1 VQEVNHDETA
11 VFIQLT
17 SQIIR
22 EMTDR
27 GLFCLNSIAIPLTSD
42 VSVVSIDLYLVD
54 ERSSQR
60 RLPGVPIS
68 GFPRSLSDGDSLSL
82 KRTSK
87 SILETLTSLLF
98 SFEDMLTVSSAS
110 PASPIPDRP
119 RLHTKRASLREKRL
133 THPPL
138 KSSVSDSDVSYA
150 NNNGWSPAEEKS
162 PSDTKF
168 PESPDDLSE
177 WVRRHKE
184 VRTARHDSAS
194 SQVTSDQEMHWPPPQ
209 PPQYNLETVSLPETS
224 SYVPRTFLTEDG
236 AGSHMHHDNV
246 LDEEERLVEEALRR
260 SKQDVIQPLR
270 RTDTGT
276 DPAELELAYKLSL
289 NG

>member
-1 VQEVNHDETA
+1 VNHDETA

-17 SQIIR
+17 SQIIH

-27 GLFCLNSIAIPLTSD
+27 GLFCLDSIAIPLTSD

-54 ERSSQR
+54 ERSSPLKR
-60 RLPGVPIS
+60 SGLPIS

-87 SILETLTSLLF
+87 SSLKSLKFFLLCSEERLTTFL
-98 SFEDMLTVSSAS
+98 AS
-110 PASPIPDRP
+110 PASPLPDRP
-119 RLHTKRASLREKRL
+119 RLHSKRASLREKRSA
-133 THPPL
+133 HPPL

-162 PSDTKF
+162 PSDAKF

-184 VRTARHDSAS
+184 VRIARHDSAS
-194 SQVTSDQEMHWPPPQ
+194 AQVTQNQEMHWPPPQ

-236 AGSHMHHDNV
+236 AGSNMHHDNV

-289 NG
+289 NGRQV

>member
-1 VQEVNHDETA
+1 
-11 VFIQLT
+11 
-17 SQIIR
+17 
-22 EMTDR
+22 
-27 GLFCLNSIAIPLTSD
+27 
-42 VSVVSIDLYLVD
+42 
-54 ERSSQR
+54 
-60 RLPGVPIS
+60 
-68 GFPRSLSDGDSLSL
+68 
-82 KRTSK
+82 
-87 SILETLTSLLF
+87 
-98 SFEDMLTVSSAS
+98 
-110 PASPIPDRP
+110 
-119 RLHTKRASLREKRL
+119 L

-150 NNNGWSPAEEKS
+150 NNKNVWSPAEEEN

>member
-1 VQEVNHDETA
+1 
-11 VFIQLT
+11 
-17 SQIIR
+17 
-22 EMTDR
+22 
-27 GLFCLNSIAIPLTSD
+27 
-42 VSVVSIDLYLVD
+42 
-54 ERSSQR
+54 
-60 RLPGVPIS
+60 
-68 GFPRSLSDGDSLSL
+68 
-82 KRTSK
+82 
-87 SILETLTSLLF
+87 
-98 SFEDMLTVSSAS
+98 
-110 PASPIPDRP
+110 
-119 RLHTKRASLREKRL
+119 L

-289 NG
+289 NGWQIWLEIWNVMGSFTYTLLASFHSRIEYRVMSKSSQMIILLKLSRKLMFVDSDRFTVSIFAR